1 MQVEKGEYTI
11 ESFLDYI
18 SENRRLLKVDGKK
31 KWLKIYSFV
40 TDADWRNLGVFNVLS
55 RYGELY
61 RVRMRTGEKIAYLI
75 EPKKGW
81 ILLFT
86 TANDKEY
93 LMPLEN
99 MIQKTPGIME
109 FWIKP
114 FDFERFVYK
123 FMEKSHSRI
132 YKFSSRTPNRKWN
145 EQKPHSGRWGKEII
159 REEFSRRI
167 SYTGEDADRAL
178 NELRDMYG
186 VIPEKAYAITEKGVK
201 LRMKNDGLFSI
212 QSPSKDI
219 IYLYYSMLEKE
230 SMSVLEL
237 IKKSRNIQTKI
248 ENFEISSK
256 KYRYPISQAGLISIS
271 NDAMISMDDFEKFKK
286 EIGKRYV
293 HFNTSLNPEAEFSMS
308 TDVFDEAKNI
318 LMKAEINMNTIILG
332 YPYGGRFDT
341 TLGYYKEVLDNI
353 DPSASLELL

>member
-1 MQVEKGEYTI
+1 MQIEKGEYTI

-40 TDADWRNLGVFNVLS
+40 TDADWRNLGIFNVLS

-61 RVRMRTGEKIAYLI
+61 KVRMKNSEKTAYLI
-75 EPKKGW
+75 EPKDGW

-86 TANDKEY
+86 TTNDKEY
-93 LMPLEN
+93 LLPLEN
-99 MIQKTPGIME
+99 TIQKTPGIME

-114 FDFERFVYK
+114 FDFERFVYE

-132 YKFSSRTPNRKWN
+132 YKFSSRTPNKKWGR
-145 EQKPHSGRWGKEII
+145 QKSRSGRWSGEII
-159 REEFSRRI
+159 REEFPRRI
-167 SYTGEDADRAL
+167 SYTGDDADQAL
-178 NELRDMYG
+178 KELRDMYG
-186 VIPEKAYAITEKGVK
+186 VIPEKAYAITEKGIK

-219 IYLYYSMLEKE
+219 IHLYYRMLEKE
-230 SMSVLEL
+230 SMGVLEL
-237 IKKSRNIQTKI
+237 IKKSRNIQTRI
-248 ENFEISSK
+248 ENFEINSK

-271 NDAMISMDDFEKFKK
+271 NDAMISMDNFEKFKK
-286 EIGKRYV
+286 EVRKRYV
-293 HFNTSLNPEAEFSMS
+293 HFNTSLNPGAEFSIS
-308 TDVFDEAKNI
+308 TDVFDDAKNI

-332 YPYGGRFDT
+332 YPYEGRFDT
-341 TLGYYKEVLDNI
+341 TLGYYKGVLDNI